1 MTLVQE
7 PATGTPTRSAEWP
20 LIVLASTGHAL
31 CHIAELLF
39 TGVLVAVQQEF
50 ALSKRLATAIP
61 VVGWILMGVGAIPA
75 GLLTDR
81 YSPRAILIAYFAAVA
96 GAGLWCAASGSVW
109 GLVAG
114 LTVMGAAV
122 SLYHPAG
129 LALLSLGCRRKGRA
143 MGIHGVAGSVGIT
156 VGPAFG
162 LWMAQLGH
170 WRWAYLTVAAVAGAA
185 ALLLSC
191 SGAGRGIGGRRP
203 GSDRTRQPG
212 EQPADSTRSL
222 LGYLLPLYAA
232 VLLGGLCYRSFTTAL
247 PTLLKQSLATSALGA
262 WAAIVLTMVPL
273 ALGSVGQFFGG
284 RWADRVRPERLYV
297 LLIALSIPAAIGVAL
312 APTTA
317 LAVAAASLLALVQFA
332 EQPVENAIIAHVTP
346 ARHRS
351 TYYSLKFVLG
361 FGVGALGSSVAGE
374 VWQRTGSLAPV
385 FLVIAGFALAMLAAA
400 VIFARLTGRRRST
413 TVGRA
418 PAAG

>member
-1 MTLVQE
+1 MTVVDEAVAAPRQTT
-7 PATGTPTRSAEWP
+7 AASEWA
-20 LIVLASTGHAL
+20 LITLASTGHAL

-39 TGVLVAVQQEF
+39 TGVLLAVQQEF
-50 ALSKRLATAIP
+50 SLSERLATAIP
-61 VVGWILMGVGAIPA
+61 LLGWILMGVGAIPA

-81 YSPRAILIAYFAAVA
+81 YSPRTILIAYFAAVA
-96 GAGLWCAASGSVW
+96 AAGVWCAASTSVW

-129 LALLSLGCRRKGRA
+129 LALLSLGCQRKGRA
-143 MGIHGVAGSVGIT
+143 MGIHGVAGSIGIT

-162 LWMAQLGH
+162 LWMASLGH
-170 WRWAYLTVAAVAGAA
+170 WRWAYLAVACVAGLAAVGLMVAGV
-185 ALLLSC
+185 
-191 SGAGRGIGGRRP
+191 GRGVGGRRTGP
-203 GSDRTRQPG
+203 ASTTSSAAARNRTH
-212 EQPADSTRSL
+212 EL
-222 LGYLLPLYAA
+222 LRYLGPLYAA
-232 VLLGGLCYRSFTTAL
+232 VLLGGLCYRAFTTAL
-247 PTLLKQSLATSALGA
+247 PTLLEQNLAASAAGS

-284 RWADRVRPERLYV
+284 RWADRVRPEWLYV
-297 LLIALSIPAAIGVAL
+297 VLIALAVPAAVGVAL
-312 APTTA
+312 APTTL

-346 ARHRS
+346 AEQRS

-361 FGVGALGSSVAGE
+361 FGVGAFGSNVAGE

-385 FLVIAGFALAMLAAA
+385 FLVIAAFAAAMLVAA
-400 VIFARLTGRRRST
+400 VAFARLT
-413 TVGRA
+413 
-418 PAAG
+418 AARKAAD